1 MPPRPTTEGG
11 TAWGG
16 RGRDGGGGA
25 RGGGRPQSI
34 GRGARTTS
42 EGVQSSGL
50 TAHIT
55 TVGVRRPGY
64 GTAGRNIKVKTN
76 TCVVQV
82 PQKMIYHYDDI
93 VSEKTL
99 PPRFTMQLVKELQ
112 QKEEFLPKGSYDG
125 KKNLFMPHVIDFGGA
140 DMRESQP
147 THSSQPG
154 GRPPPVFKIRIKKVA
169 EINPEVLQRFI
180 DGKQSQDESVQTAL
194 TALNVVIRMLP
205 IQNYPFNSRS
215 FFIKTDFKNVG
226 HGFQLRRGY
235 FQSLRPSP
243 GHLLLNIDLSTGM
256 FYKPGPLIGVALE
269 IVSNARNPDPNI
281 LSTDRGLPD
290 RIFKDLERFLK
301 NVRVS
306 VQPATASSP
315 PKVHTISSLTREGA
329 QGITFN
335 TRDGTPTTVAS
346 YFHNLSGRALRY
358 PDIICAK
365 TAKGAVLPF
374 ERCTILDGQLA
385 RKQIPPDV
393 TRHMVDFS
401 KKSPAERLA
410 SIKDGFGVLGYTES
424 EYVRNF
430 GLDVNEDTFPM
441 VTDARQLPA
450 PKLKYG
456 EGSKPIFAEPRN
468 GAWDMQN
475 IHSFLPIYPLH
486 RRNKKMIKPQRFNK
500 WVMIIF
506 ESVNRFGQETAES
519 VARDFVNGC
528 KNFGIVV
535 GDDNPIIQYGA
546 GQATTLVLREAGKKC
561 LAKHKVV
568 PDLLLVI
575 LPDGGSDIWHAVKYF
590 GDIEHGVVTQCL
602 MATKCNRASGQYWA
616 NVSLKVNLKFGGINA
631 VPDGANSTIISD
643 SINPTIIMGADVMH
657 PAPGSDAPS
666 YSSLVGSVD
675 SRAIKYIAKIKV
687 QKSRQ
692 EIIADLRTMAMEII
706 LDYQNYQQEVEKTSG
721 KPKRLLFFRDG
732 VSEGQ
737 FKEVMQQEVCADLKI
752 SPKITFIIVGKRHH
766 YRFFP
771 LNPQNKTEADPKGNC
786 LAGTVVDKGIT
797 HPLEFDFYLLSHG
810 GLLGTSRPAHY
821 SSIVCSFPFYPLYT
835 FEGNNAYQ
843 CITDLDAD
851 IVCSRARNH
860 YDPNASDGFS
870 ESSSIASSDALQS
883 FKPLHV
889 RQSKRMYFMVSL

>member
-16 RGRDGGGGA
+16 RGRGGGGVSDA
-25 RGGGRPQSI
+25 ELRRLVK
-34 GRGARTTS
+34 A
-42 EGVQSSGL
+42 SSPLGQQVL
-50 TAHIT
+50 PSHIT
-55 TVGVRRPGY
+55 TVGVKRPGY

-82 PQKMIYHYDDI
+82 PQKIIHHYDDI

-140 DMRESQP
+140 DMREVSLLRSLVIEVP
-147 THSSQPG
+147 TDSFVENQRG
-154 GRPPPVFKIRIKKVA
+154 TPPPVFKIRIKKVA

-180 DGKQSQDESVQTAL
+180 KGKQSQDESVQTAL

-205 IQNYPFNSRS
+205 MQNYPFNSRS

-256 FYKPGPLIGVALE
+256 FYKPGPLISVALE
-269 IVSNARNPDPNI
+269 IVSNARNPDPNL

-315 PKVHTISSLTREGA
+315 PKVHTISTLTREGA

-410 SIKDGFGVLGYTES
+410 SIKDGFGVLGHTES

-475 IHSFLPIYPLH
+475 IHSLLPIYPLH

-519 VARDFVNGC
+519 VAHDFVNGC

-561 LAKHKVV
+561 LDKYKVV

-575 LPDGGSDIWHAVKYF
+575 LPDGGRDIWHAVKYF
-590 GDIEHGVVTQCL
+590 GDVEQGVVTQCL

-631 VPDGANSTIISD
+631 VPDDANSTIISD

-687 QKSRQ
+687 QTSRQ
-692 EIIADLRTMAMEII
+692 EIIADLRTMAMDII
-706 LDYQNYQQEVEKTSG
+706 RDYQDYQQQVEKTSG
-721 KPKRLLFFRDG
+721 KPKRLIFFRDG
-732 VSEGQ
+732 VSESQ
-737 FKEVMQQEVCADLKI
+737 FKEVMQQEVCADLEI

-771 LNPQNKTEADPKGNC
+771 SNPQNKTEADPKGNC

-821 SSIVCSFPFYPLYT
+821 SDNGFKADSIQSICNLLCYMY
-835 FEGNNAYQ
+835 GH
-843 CITDLDAD
+843 AD

-860 YDPNASDGFS
+860 YDPNADGFS
-870 ESSSIASSDALQS
+870 ESSSIATSDALQS

>member
-16 RGRDGGGGA
+16 RGRGGGGGA
-25 RGGGRPQSI
+25 RGGGRPP
-34 GRGARTTS
+34 RA
-42 EGVQSSGL
+42 GL
-50 TAHIT
+50 PQTHIT
-55 TVGVRRPGY
+55 TVGVKRPGY

-82 PQKMIYHYDDI
+82 PQKIIHHYDDI

-140 DMRESQP
+140 DMREYDVVVNG
-147 THSSQPG
+147 SSQPG

-180 DGKQSQDESVQTAL
+180 KGKQSQDESVQTAL

-205 IQNYPFNSRS
+205 MQNYPFNSRS

-269 IVSNARNPDPNI
+269 IVSNARNPDPNL

-306 VQPATASSP
+306 VQPATARSP
-315 PKVHTISSLTREGA
+315 PKVHTISTLTREGA

-410 SIKDGFGVLGYTES
+410 SIKDGFGVLGHTES

-456 EGSKPIFAEPRN
+456 EGSKPIFA
-468 GAWDMQN
+468 N
-475 IHSFLPIYPLH
+475 IHSFIPIYPLH

-506 ESVNRFGQETAES
+506 ESPNRFGQKTAES
-519 VARDFVNGC
+519 VARDFV
-528 KNFGIVV
+528 
-535 GDDNPIIQYGA
+535 
-546 GQATTLVLREAGKKC
+546 LREAVNKC
-561 LAKHKVV
+561 LEKHKVV

-575 LPDGGSDIWHAVKYF
+575 LPDGGSDIWHAIKYF
-590 GDIEHGVVTQCL
+590 GDVEQGVVTQCL

-631 VPDGANSTIISD
+631 VPDDANSTIISD

-687 QKSRQ
+687 QTSRQ

-706 LDYQNYQQEVEKTSG
+706 RDYQDYQQQVEKTSG
-721 KPKRLLFFRDG
+721 KPKRLIFFRDG

-737 FKEVMQQEVCADLKI
+737 FKEVMQQEVCADLGI

-771 LNPQNKTEADPKGNC
+771 SNPQNKTEADPKGNC

-821 SSIVCSFPFYPLYT
+821 SDNGFKADSIQSICNLLCYMY
-835 FEGNNAYQ
+835 GH
-843 CITDLDAD
+843 AD

-860 YDPNASDGFS
+860 YDPNADGFS
-870 ESSSIASSDALQS
+870 ESSSIATSDALQS

-889 RQSKRMYFMVSL
+889 RQSRRMYFMVSL

>member
-42 EGVQSSGL
+42 EGVQPSGL

-82 PQKMIYHYDDI
+82 PRKMIYHYDDI

-140 DMRESQP
+140 DMREYDVVVNG
-147 THSSQPG
+147 SSQPG

-180 DGKQSQDESVQTAL
+180 SGKQSQDESVQTAL

-205 IQNYPFNSRS
+205 MQNYPFNSRS

-269 IVSNARNPDPNI
+269 IVSNARNPDPNL

-306 VQPATASSP
+306 VQPATARSP

-346 YFHNLSGRALRY
+346 YFHNLSGRALR
-358 PDIICAK
+358 
-365 TAKGAVLPF
+365 AVLPF

-410 SIKDGFGVLGYTES
+410 SIKDGFGVLGHTES

-475 IHSFLPIYPLH
+475 IHSFIPIYPLH

-506 ESVNRFGQETAES
+506 ESLNRFGQKTAES
-519 VARDFVNGC
+519 VANDFVNGC

-535 GDDNPIIQYGA
+535 GDEDPIIRHGA
-546 GQATTLVLREAGKKC
+546 GQATTLVLRAAGKEC
-561 LAKHKVV
+561 LEKHKVV

-590 GDIEHGVVTQCL
+590 GDVEQGVVTQCL

-616 NVSLKVNLKFGGINA
+616 NVSLKVNLKLGGINA
-631 VPDGANSTIISD
+631 VPDDANSTIISD

-666 YSSLVGSVD
+666 YSALVGSVD
-675 SRAIKYIAKIKV
+675 SRAIKYIAKTKV
-687 QKSRQ
+687 QTSRQ

-706 LDYQNYQQEVEKTSG
+706 LDYQHYQQEVEKTSG

-771 LNPQNKTEADPKGNC
+771 LNPQNKLEADPKGNC

-821 SSIVCSFPFYPLYT
+821 SDNGFKADSIQSICNLLCYMY
-835 FEGNNAYQ
+835 GH
-843 CITDLDAD
+843 AD

-860 YDPNASDGFS
+860 YDPNADGFS
-870 ESSSIASSDALQS
+870 ESSSIATSDALQS

-889 RQSKRMYFMVSL
+889 RQSRKMYFMVSL

>member
-42 EGVQSSGL
+42 EGVQPSGL

-76 TCVVQV
+76 TCVVQL
-82 PQKMIYHYDDI
+82 IILSALGTINI

-140 DMRESQP
+140 DMREYNVAVNG
-147 THSSQPG
+147 SSQPG

-456 EGSKPIFAEPRN
+456 EGSKPIFAE
-468 GAWDMQN
+468 
-475 IHSFLPIYPLH
+475 
-486 RRNKKMIKPQRFNK
+486 
-500 WVMIIF
+500 
-506 ESVNRFGQETAES
+506 TAES

-737 FKEVMQQEVCADLKI
+737 FKEVMQQEVDVLKKVCADLKI
-752 SPKITFIIVGKRHH
+752 APKITFIIVGKRHH

-821 SSIVCSFPFYPLYT
+821 SVLYDDNGFKADSIQSICNLLCYMYGRAARSVSIPAPVYY
-835 FEGNNAYQ
+835 
-843 CITDLDAD
+843 AD